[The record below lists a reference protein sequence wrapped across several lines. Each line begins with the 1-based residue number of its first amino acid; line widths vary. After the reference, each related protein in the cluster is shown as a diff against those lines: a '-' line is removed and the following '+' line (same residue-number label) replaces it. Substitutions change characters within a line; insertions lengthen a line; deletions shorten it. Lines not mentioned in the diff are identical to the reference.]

1 MITIVDDVAAVHD
14 RAAAVAPE
22 WDRLV
27 DACDAPL
34 FARPGWL
41 QAWLDAFGGADRLT
55 IHTIRRDGELVALV
69 PLLRGRLP
77 GVLSSPTN
85 IDSPTWGPLA
95 VDGAAAQAL
104 ARSVLAGGPSRLRVD
119 VVALDDPASRHF
131 VETLERAGYRRS
143 VRLREHPPFVDA
155 TLHPEVVLKRL
166 SARRRSNLRRAAR
179 RLGDLGDLRF
189 EVHRSADGLDAVLD
203 EVLHIEASGWKG
215 ERGTAVSA
223 DPRREGFYRAV
234 TRWAAERGW
243 LLLTALRLDRRMI
256 AFSLAFDHHDVVHGL
271 KLAYDEDFGKHS
283 PGVQMLHRT
292 LTLALEG
299 TARTFDLLGDDDPYK
314 AAVADGTIERV
325 NADWCAPTGYGRG
338 LFAASTTR
346 LALEG
351 AVRDRLS
358 DGAMDTLRTL
368 KRRTTA
374 QVR

>member
-1 MITIVDDVAAVHD
+1 MITIVDDAAAVHD

-22 WDRLV
+22 WDRLA
-27 DACDAPL
+27 DACAAPL

-55 IHTIRRDGELVALV
+55 IHTVRRDGQLVALV

-77 GVLSSPTN
+77 RSLSSPTN

-104 ARSVLAGGPSRLRVD
+104 ARSVLARGPSRLRMD
-119 VVALDDPASRHF
+119 VVALDHPASRHF
-131 VETLERAGYRRS
+131 VETLERAGYRPC
-143 VRLREHPPFVDA
+143 VRFREHPPFVDA
-155 TLHPEVVLKRL
+155 TLDTEVVLQRL
-166 SARRRSNLRRAAR
+166 SAKRRSNLRRAAR
-179 RLGDLGDLRF
+179 RLEDLGDVSF

-203 EVLHIEASGWKG
+203 EVLHLEASGWKG

-223 DPRREGFYRAV
+223 DPRRERFYRAV

-256 AFSLAFDHHDVVHGL
+256 AFSLAFDDHAVVHGL
-271 KLAYDEDFGKHS
+271 KLAYDEGFGKHS
-283 PGVQMLHRT
+283 PGAQVLHRT

-299 TARTFDLLGDDDPYK
+299 TTRTFDLLGDDDPYK
-314 AAVADGTIERV
+314 TAVADGTIERV
-325 NADWCAPTGYGRG
+325 YADWCAPTWYGRG
-338 LFAASTTR
+338 LLAASTTR
-346 LALEG
+346 LAAER

-358 DGAMDTLRTL
+358 DDAMDTLRTL
-368 KRRTTA
+368 KRHATA
-374 QVR
+374 LAR